1 LSVEQDGGSRP
12 EQAAGDDVRARAA
25 RLVAWLDAGVV
36 GRDDL
41 IERLVIGLIVGG
53 HILIEGAPGL
63 AKTRSAKRLAD
74 GVDCAFRRIQC
85 TPDLLPAD
93 ITGTMVFRQDAGTFE
108 FVPGPIFHNLIL
120 VDEINRAPPKVQS
133 ALLEA
138 MGEGQVTVAG
148 TTRVLEQPFLV
159 VATQN
164 PFEHEGTYPLP
175 EAQKDRFL
183 LNIHLDY
190 PDEGDERAILD
201 LVEAEARQATPA
213 TRPTAALNRAD
224 VAALAALAREVHMA
238 AAVKDYVVR
247 LVMATRGEGAGAER
261 ARDIEHPASPRAT
274 IALAA
279 AARAKACLDGRD
291 FVLPD
296 DVHDLAQDVLSHRI
310 AVTYRAEAEGRDARS
325 IVAALLTQVPV
336 T

>member
-1 LSVEQDGGSRP
+1 LSVEQDGGA
-12 EQAAGDDVRARAA
+12 QAGQTAASDAGARAA
-25 RLVAWLDAGVV
+25 RLVAWLDAEVV
-36 GRDDL
+36 GRGDL

-63 AKTRSAKRLAD
+63 AKTRSAKLLAE
-74 GVDCAFRRIQC
+74 GVDCSFRRIQC

-108 FVPGPIFHNLIL
+108 FVAGPIFHNLVL

-148 TTRVLEQPFLV
+148 ITRTLQRPFLV

-164 PFEHEGTYPLP
+164 PYEHEGTYPLP

-190 PDEGDERAILD
+190 PGAADEHAILD
-201 LVEAEARQATPA
+201 LVEREERVPA
-213 TRPTAALNRAD
+213 APPRPRDALGKPD
-224 VAALAALAREVHMA
+224 VMALAARAGAVHMA
-238 AAVKDYVVR
+238 PANKEYVVR
-247 LVMATRGEGAGAER
+247 LVMATRGEGTDEAL

-274 IALAA
+274 LALAA

-296 DVHDLAQDVLSHRI
+296 DVHDLAEDVLSHRI
-310 AVTYRAEAEGRDARS
+310 GVTYRAEAEGRDARS
-325 IVAALLTQVPV
+325 IVAALLAQVPI